1 MDAPGPTE
9 GSGASSEQ
17 EGSPLRKG
25 NRPANRVAV
34 AGTAGALYA
43 FVCGIDLVKAREQG
57 EDEGY
62 FEVLASAAPIPMA
75 VVLLYCALSP
85 VVWPV
90 LIAADAEVRPG
101 RRSDRLRT
109 LAFHWGATIL
119 AVVLAAWFGGA
130 SVGAVLGG
138 FLGSAGGPALLA
150 ASALYCLLSPILL
163 PFFGDRGQRRERGR
177 PGAPRTES

>member
-1 MDAPGPTE
+1 M
-9 GSGASSEQ
+9 
-17 EGSPLRKG
+17 RKG
-25 NRPANRVAV
+25 NRPANRIAV

-43 FVCGIDLVKAREQG
+43 FVCGIDTVKAQERG
-57 EDEGY
+57 ESEGY

-75 VVLLYCALSP
+75 VILLYCALSP

-101 RRSDRLRT
+101 RRSDRLRA

-163 PFFGDRGQRRERGR
+163 PFFGEQGERGQ